1 MLLEE
6 LSTKLQYTDA
16 DQPADDY
23 FVQDAMNKY
32 PPVNDMQMPMPNP
45 THIDS
50 SSFLDNLPSVPKHMP
65 SNNGTAKPTQRDN
78 SVSSSSSSSSPLSA
92 ASHFMKMPE
101 PQPQQQP
108 TAKPPAAANGL
119 QLPTPSADL
128 SIPPT
133 PIVDARQL
141 ASWIVKR
148 NDGKQPSVLILDVR
162 PRQIFDQG
170 FIKHK
175 WIAQIEPL
183 VLKQEYVFLQQQ
195 QIHMTEY

>member
-6 LSTKLQYTDA
+6 LSAKLQYSDP
-16 DQPADDY
+16 DQSADDY
-23 FVQDAMNKY
+23 FVQDVMNKY
-32 PPVNDMQMPMPNP
+32 PPVNDVPMPMPSP

-65 SNNGTAKPTQRDN
+65 SSNGTTKSSQRDN
-78 SVSSSSSSSSPLSA
+78 SVSSNSSSLSA
-92 ASHFMKMPE
+92 ASNFMKMPEPE

-108 TAKPPAAANGL
+108 TAAAAAAAAANVL
-119 QLPTPSADL
+119 QLPTPSSDL

-133 PIVDARQL
+133 PIVDALQL
-141 ASWIVKR
+141 ASWIVKKS
-148 NDGKQPSVLILDVR
+148 DGKQPSVLILDVR
-162 PRQIFDQG
+162 PRQVFDQG

-183 VLKQEYVFLQQQ
+183 VLKQE
-195 QIHMTEY
+195 